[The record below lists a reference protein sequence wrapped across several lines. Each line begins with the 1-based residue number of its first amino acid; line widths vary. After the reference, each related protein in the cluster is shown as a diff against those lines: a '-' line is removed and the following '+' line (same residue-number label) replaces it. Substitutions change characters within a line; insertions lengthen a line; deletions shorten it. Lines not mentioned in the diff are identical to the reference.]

1 MMAMARK
8 EVVNGLVKSL
18 QDAFD
23 ESRIQ
28 AHAQAM
34 MKGPFGI
41 TEHVEDTARRLVRG
55 EVLEDDRKV
64 VIMSVCNRD
73 RRMAAGAFAG
83 LDPRMPMFSARTNN
97 DTEDGTY
104 RVSIYPDKGADILC
118 LGLLDQGI
126 DGHYDSVNDL
136 PKWVQERIAILMMT
150 DSTPPT
156 KEVEGVGRRISDL
169 VFWVVAPKGLV

>member
-1 MMAMARK
+1 MAIPK
-8 EVVNGLVKSL
+8 NKIIKDLVKSL

-23 ESRIQ
+23 ESRIK

-55 EVLEDDRKV
+55 EVLEDDRKFC
-64 VIMSVCNRD
+64 ITSILNRD
-73 RRMAAGAFAG
+73 TRMAAGPFA
-83 LDPRMPMFSARTNN
+83 LDPRMPVFSAHTNN